1 MFSPIPFRST
11 PSIRLN
17 RRAWTA
23 AARSQ
28 IACRITSRIWSLTS
42 ILIWSLLAM
51 LSATAFCRTAAGQA
65 EANLSAPGGSS
76 ASDRSAA
83 DLAVQ
88 MHRAPRIVQAVDPEQ
103 RRSLGRVMLPAA
115 DAGGTQGSYLL
126 LLRPEDP
133 QQLQSLLQAQQNPA
147 SGEYHHWL
155 TPGAFAARFGVVD
168 SDLAAV
174 VGWVQSQG
182 LTVKRVSAGRT
193 VLEFSGP
200 AAQVESAFGVHRL
213 AGNRPAA
220 AGGPGTAELS
230 IPAALAPVVS
240 GLLVPGSLRLHAA
253 VQHGPTLVLDRNG
266 RNAHPDAAALQVHPQ
281 YTTSSTAGN
290 FLALGPADA
299 ATLYDLPNA
308 ALNPAW
314 TGATLDGSGTTI
326 AIAATSNIDPT
337 QVANYRTLFGLA
349 ANPPTVVLD
358 GAADPGITSNAVQA
372 YLDTEV
378 AGGLAPGARILLY
391 TAADTNVDS
400 GLNLA
405 LVRAV
410 DDNLA
415 DVLVVSAATCES
427 MLGAA
432 GNAFYNTLWEQASA
446 QGISVLV
453 AAGDSGSAGCDDPAQ
468 VTAASSGLAVNGLA
482 STPYNLAVGGT
493 DFAALAGPDGG
504 GANFGNYVSATNATG
519 SRLSVLGYI
528 PEVPWNESSTAYPPT
543 TLAQNLALPAPYAS
557 ILAGGGG
564 SSSCA
569 TAAASCGAGYPKPY
583 WQSAPGV
590 PPDGLRDLP
599 DLAFFASTG
608 FDFAAW
614 GICTDQDTDASG
626 NPVTDCQPDANGQFH
641 LMSAGGTSAA
651 TAAAAAVLALVRQS
665 TGTRLGQPASV
676 LYALARTHPA
686 VFHDVTTGNNA
697 VACVG
702 GTPDCQA
709 NAMGSNFLTGN
720 NAAAGWDAASG
731 LGSVDAGALVSA
743 WSSVPLASTT
753 TQLTVTPASIEHG
766 QTVSVTVAV
775 TAGASIPTNPA
786 TPTGSVA
793 LHADNANPV
802 FTPQGVAVGVYPLV
816 ANGST
821 GVLTLNQLP
830 GGSYPLVASYSG
842 AATLAGSI
850 SAPVTVSVTP
860 ESSTTL
866 LSWTVTDPATGATS
880 HNAAVPYGSLVQFL
894 AEPYGNRSPT
904 VNGVL
909 QPDGAATGTMAFAF
923 GTQPLGTQP
932 LGIAG
937 TAATTPGLLPAGTST
952 VSAVYSGD
960 ASFDPS
966 SAATP
971 ITVAPAATTLSL
983 SSSTTTYTGSPVT
996 FTMALAS
1003 DSLGVAP
1010 TGTVTLM
1017 AGSTTLGSVALG
1029 GLAASSTALASGS
1042 ASISLSSPPPGTN
1055 TVTAVYSGDGNYA
1068 GSTSP
1073 GLVFHGLANFTL
1085 TAPPVSLNSIH
1096 ATASDTLTLTSLSG
1110 YAGTVQL
1117 SCKLVGATTVP
1128 NPPQCGLD
1136 PATETLVANGSTQ
1149 PLLLI
1154 YGAGVKLPSG
1164 VTAGGM
1170 ALPLLALLGG
1180 LLPLFRLRR
1189 RAFARLSLLLLLMGA
1204 AASSL
1209 TACGGSS
1216 SLITAG
1222 SYNVQ
1227 VTATDSQNAAI
1238 TTSVTVAVTVQ

>member
-1 MFSPIPFRST
+1 MLSLIPDRLTS
-11 PSIRLN
+11 SIRLN
-17 RRAWTA
+17 RRTGAPAAWSPQ
-23 AARSQ
+23 RNLIRCL
-28 IACRITSRIWSLTS
+28 IA
-42 ILIWSLLAM
+42 ILC
-51 LSATAFCRTAAGQA
+51 ATACCRMAAGQA
-65 EANLSAPGGSS
+65 EANPSAPIGSRV
-76 ASDRSAA
+76 SDPGAV
-83 DLAVQ
+83 DVAVQ
-88 MHRAPRIVQAVDPEQ
+88 MHRSPRIVQTVDPDQ
-103 RRSLGRVMLPAA
+103 RQSLGRVLLSADDAA
-115 DAGGTQGSYLL
+115 DSGMEGSYLL
-126 LLRPEDP
+126 LLRPGDS

-147 SGEYHHWL
+147 SVEYHHWL
-155 TPGAFAARFGVVD
+155 TPSAFAARFGLVD

-182 LTVKRVSAGRT
+182 LTVKRISAGRT
-193 VLEFSGP
+193 VVEFSGP
-200 AAQVESAFGVHRL
+200 AALIESAFGVHRL
-213 AGNRPAA
+213 AGNSQST
-220 AGGPGTAELS
+220 AGGPVSAELS

-240 GLLVPGSLRLHAA
+240 GLLVPGSLALHVA
-253 VQHGPTLVLDRNG
+253 VQHGPTLVLDQKG
-266 RNAHPDAAALQVHPQ
+266 RGAHPDAAALQVHPL

-299 ATLYDLPNA
+299 AALYDLPNA

-314 TGATLDGSGTTI
+314 TGATLDGSGATI
-326 AIAATSNIDPT
+326 AIAATSNIDLT
-337 QVANYRTLFGLA
+337 QVANYRALFGLA

-358 GAADPGITSNAVQA
+358 GAADPGITSQAVQA
-372 YLDTEV
+372 YLDTEI
-378 AGGLAPGARILLY
+378 AGGMAPGARILLY
-391 TAADTNVDS
+391 TAADTNTDS

-415 DVLVVSAATCES
+415 DVLVVSASTCEA

-432 GNAFYNTLWEQASA
+432 GNVFYSTLWKQAAA
-446 QGISVLV
+446 QGISVVV
-453 AAGDSGSAGCDDPAQ
+453 AAGDSGSAGCDDPAL

-482 STPYNLAVGGT
+482 STPYDLAVGGT
-493 DFAALAGPDGG
+493 DFAVLAGPDGG
-504 GANFGNYVSATNATG
+504 GADFGNYVSTNNASG

-564 SSSCA
+564 SSTCA
-569 TAAASCGAGYPKPY
+569 TAAATISCGGGYPKPY

-590 PPDGLRDLP
+590 PSDGVRDLP

-651 TAAAAAVLALVRQS
+651 AAAAAAVLALVRQS

-697 VACVG
+697 VACMG

-709 NAMGSNFLTGN
+709 NAMGANFLSGS
-720 NAAAGWDAASG
+720 NAALGWDAASG
-731 LGSVDAGALVSA
+731 LGSVDAAALVAA

-753 TQLTVTPASIEHG
+753 TQLMVTPASIEHG

-793 LHADNANPV
+793 LHADNANPI

-842 AATLAGSI
+842 AATLAGSF
-850 SAPVTVSVTP
+850 SSPVTVSVTP

-866 LSWTVTDPATGATS
+866 LTWTVTDPATGATTR
-880 HNAAVPYGSLVQFL
+880 NAAVPYGSLVQFF
-894 AEPYGNRSPT
+894 AEPYGNRSPM

-923 GTQPLGTQP
+923 GSMPLGTQP

-937 TAATTPGLLPAGTST
+937 TAATTPELLPAGTGT
-952 VSAVYSGD
+952 VSALYSGD

-971 ITVAPAATTLSL
+971 ITVVPAATTLSL
-983 SSSTTTYTGSPVT
+983 SSSSTTYTGAPVT
-996 FTMALAS
+996 FTIALAS

-1010 TGTVTLM
+1010 TGTVTLRN
-1017 AGSTTLGSVALG
+1017 GTTTLGSVALSG
-1029 GLAASSTALASGS
+1029 VAATSTELASGS
-1042 ASISLSSPPPGTN
+1042 ASIVLSSPPPGTN
-1055 TVTAVYSGDGNYA
+1055 TLTAVYSGDGNYA
-1068 GSTSP
+1068 GSASP
-1073 GLVFHGLANFTL
+1073 GLVFHGLANFSL
-1085 TAPPVSLNSIH
+1085 TAPAVTLNSIH

-1110 YAGTVQL
+1110 YVGTVQL

-1136 PATETLVANGSTQ
+1136 PATETLAANGTAQ

-1180 LLPLFRLRR
+1180 LLPLLRLPRR
-1189 RAFARLSLLLLLMGA
+1189 VFSSRVQARLVLLLLLMGA

-1238 TTSVTVAVTVQ
+1238 TTSVTVAVTVE